1 MKRVIPFSIL
11 LLSLFISSTGWAQ
24 QKQYKIVVAGF
35 YNLENF
41 YDTINQPNVD
51 DEDFTPDGNYHYTG
65 KIFWDK
71 VDHLAEVLSQ
81 IGTDVSPDG
90 LAFFGTAEIEN
101 RTVLE
106 TLANHPKLKSRN
118 YQVVHYDGP
127 DLRGVD
133 CAFMYNPKYFKVLES
148 RSLRVN
154 LKEVVKDWRP
164 TRDVLYVKGI
174 LNNTDTIHIFVN
186 HWPSRRG
193 GEEATAP
200 LRKFAAGVSKH
211 IIDSLMAINPNT
223 KVLDMGDLNDNPTD
237 PSMVKVLGCVDKKEK
252 CQPGGLFN
260 PWVDYYK
267 KGIGTLAFN
276 DSWGIFDQIV
286 LSSGW
291 LNQNQSGYFYQ
302 KAHIFSRDFMI
313 QKTGKYKGYPK
324 RTWDFNIY
332 NAGYSDH
339 FPTYLTLLKEVK

>member
-1 MKRVIPFSIL
+1 MKKVLF
-11 LLSLFISSTGWAQ
+11 LFISLILVSTLFAQ
-24 QKQYKIVVAGF
+24 QKQYRIIVGGF

-41 YDTINQPNVD
+41 YDTIDQPGVD
-51 DEDFTPDGNYHYTG
+51 DYDFTPNGTNHYSAE
-65 KIFWDK
+65 IFLDK
-71 VDHLAEVLSQ
+71 VNHLADVVSI
-81 IGTDVSPDG
+81 IGTDESPDG

-106 TLANHPKLKSRN
+106 ALVNHPKLKARN
-118 YQVVHYDGP
+118 YQIVHYDGP

-133 CAFMYNPKYFKVLES
+133 CGFVYNPKYFKVLES

-174 LNNTDTIHIFVN
+174 LNNTDTVHVFVN

-200 LRKFAAGVSKH
+200 LRRFAAGISKH

-237 PSMVKVLGCVDKKEK
+237 PSMVKVLKCVDKKEK
-252 CQPGGLFN
+252 CQPGGLYN
-260 PWVDYYK
+260 PWVAYYN
-267 KGIGTLAFN
+267 KGIGTLGYN
-276 DSWGIFDQIV
+276 DSWSLFDQIV

-291 LNQNQSGYFYQ
+291 LDNKQTGYFFQ
-302 KAHIFSRDFMI
+302 KALIFSRDFMI
-313 QKTGKYKGYPK
+313 TKTGKFKGYPK
-324 RTWDFNIY
+324 RTWDWAIY

-339 FPTYLTLLKEVK
+339 FPTYLTFLQEVK